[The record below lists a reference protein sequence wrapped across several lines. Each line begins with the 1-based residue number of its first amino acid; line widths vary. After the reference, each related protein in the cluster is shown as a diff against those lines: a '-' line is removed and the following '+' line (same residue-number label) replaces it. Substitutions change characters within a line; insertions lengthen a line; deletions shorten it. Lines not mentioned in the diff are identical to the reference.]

1 MQMLNYYFSPF
12 ALFLVLSA
20 LYFRGSDTPGHLPP
34 EVKHSLWILAVSAAV
49 NWWLSANTYRFVG
62 WTRFMRALQ
71 VWMNFVW
78 TVPLF
83 YLLHTFWGPM
93 WLLFVMAPVTAALT
107 MRWWTTLLTALVSS
121 GTMMGIYVFRGLSPE
136 MPEAFGM
143 ALVHATF
150 IVVVAMFV
158 HSLAQT
164 AMRLV
169 ATKH

>member
-20 LYFRGSDTPGHLPP
+20 VYFRGSDTPGTLAP
-34 EVKHSLWILAVSAAV
+34 EVKHSLWILAVSVVV
-49 NWWLSANTYRFVG
+49 NWWVSSHTYRFVG
-62 WTRFMRALQ
+62 WTRFMRSIQ
-71 VWMNFVW
+71 VWMNYVW

-83 YLLHTFWGPM
+83 YLLGAFWGPM

-107 MRWWTTLLTALVSS
+107 MRWWTTLLTSLVSS
-121 GTMMGIYVFRGLSPE
+121 GTMMAIYVFRGVTPE

-150 IVVVAMFV
+150 IVVLSMFV
-158 HSLAQT
+158 HALAQT

-169 ATKH
+169 AAKH